1 METDPYREPPAL
13 AALRF
18 ALEVIAWVA
27 IYFAWGWPFLIVA
40 VALMSLLNV
49 RGDKHVVVVAIPGK
63 ARIALELMVFIAG
76 IVACYRIWRIPS
88 ASALAFAIAIM
99 FVSSHRRMTFLWSH

>member
-18 ALEVIAWVA
+18 ALEVVAWIA

-40 VALMSLLNV
+40 VALLSLLNV
-49 RGDKHVVVVAIPGK
+49 PGDKHVVVIPIPGK
-63 ARIALELMVFIAG
+63 VRIAIELFVFIAG
-76 IVACYRIWRIPS
+76 IVACYQIRSIPS
-88 ASALAFAIAIM
+88 ASALSLAIAIM